1 MKMLQGQM
9 KDRGFCCAAM
19 RAKREP

>member
-1 MKMLQGQM
+1 MLQGQM